1 MRISW
6 VLSMLAKLEVS
17 ERGPEGNGDVSWE
30 QVGRAFF
37 CSGLGN
43 SAELGCL
50 WAADSFTR

>member
-6 VLSMLAKLEVS
+6 VLSMLAELEVS

-30 QVGRAFF
+30 QVGQAFF